1 MAGRH
6 EKRGRGHKVETPDL
20 ELMPMLNVFIS
31 IIPMLLLSAAFVQL
45 SVIDTGLPAP
55 AAAAVAD
62 AKPDAAPPVTIGL
75 HADRVVVE
83 SGPFGRR
90 EIPRRPG
97 TALKD
102 DPARG
107 QVEAL
112 LRAIAGRQEKKPEVQ
127 IVPEGHSHYEEIVEL
142 MDLARAAGLPN
153 AALADAAPG
162 AV

>member
-55 AAAAVAD
+55 AAAAVAE
-62 AKPDAAPPVTIGL
+62 AAPDAVAPVRIAL
-75 HADRVVVE
+75 HADRIVIE
-83 SGPFGRR
+83 SAPFGRR
-90 EIPRRPG
+90 EIARQTG
-97 TALKD
+97 TDFRD

-112 LRAIAGRQEKKPEVQ
+112 LRAIAGRLEKKPEVQ
-127 IVPEGHSHYEEIVEL
+127 IVPEVRSRYDEIVEL